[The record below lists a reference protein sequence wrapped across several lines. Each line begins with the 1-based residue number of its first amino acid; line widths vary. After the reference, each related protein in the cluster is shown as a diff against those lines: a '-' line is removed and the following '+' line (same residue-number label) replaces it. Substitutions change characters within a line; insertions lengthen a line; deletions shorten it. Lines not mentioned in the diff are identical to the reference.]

1 MEKKVY
7 IFNCNGTFDLCK
19 GPELY
24 RKVSMLTKIDCDR
37 YGCVFLKRDGKF
49 WSRSGVVKN
58 IEPNIQKYILL
69 DKYAESKFKLLE
81 MYDKPENAQSWDLEK
96 RKYGFFVSSL
106 YDEEFNIYIVL
117 PDALDEDLI
126 LDLWGLFSKL
136 YDTNYMVHFALDS
149 KKDVEVYMYG
159 TPMTRGLETLEEYFS
174 SKELDVLDKLHYLR
188 RPGNRELGDV
198 FSVCIATSKIL
209 VDEHAYN
216 YKKII
221 DDGVCIFAK

>member
-136 YDTNYMVHFALDS
+136 YDTNYMVYFALDS
-149 KKDVEVYMYG
+149 KKYVEVYMYG

-174 SKELDVLDKLHYLR
+174 SKELDVLHKLHYLR

>member
-136 YDTNYMVHFALDS
+136 YDTNYMIHFALDS
-149 KKDVEVYMYG
+149 KKYVEVYMYG

-174 SKELDVLDKLHYLR
+174 SKELDVLHKLHYLR

>member
-96 RKYGFFVSSL
+96 RRYGFFVSSL

-117 PDALDEDLI
+117 PDALDEDPI
-126 LDLWGLFSKL
+126 LDLWCLFSKL

-159 TPMTRGLETLEEYFS
+159 NPMIRGLETLEEYFS
-174 SKELDVLDKLHYLR
+174 SKELDVLHKLHYLR
-188 RPGNRELGDV
+188 SPGTRELGDV
-198 FSVCIATSKIL
+198 FSICIATSNVS
-209 VDEHAYN
+209 VDERAYKS
-216 YKKII
+216 KKFI
-221 DDGVCIFAK
+221 DGGAYIFAK

>member
-149 KKDVEVYMYG
+149 KKYVEVYMYG